1 MNAGLRANDIVVA
14 YGRNIAV
21 NHVSIDVAPGQIVGL
36 IGPNGAGKTSF
47 IDAVSGFTALS
58 SGRVEL
64 DGRDITAMSAHTR
77 ANLGLRRTF
86 QQLRLFD
93 DLTIHENLVVAAE
106 NDTRFGVI
114 RDLFKPRRDTVATE
128 RALELCGLTDV
139 ADQLPR
145 DLPAGTR
152 RIVGVARAI
161 VAEPSTLLL
170 DEPAAGLDTHETHEL
185 GEMLTRLAATGVG
198 MLLIEHDTDLVFRI
212 CSDVVAI
219 DFGVTIA
226 AGPADEV
233 RSSEALISAYLGTAT
248 DNDEPVDPSPATGSP
263 TGTREH

>member
-1 MNAGLRANDIVVA
+1 MSAGLRANGIRVA
-14 YGRNIAV
+14 YGRNVAV
-21 NHVSIDVAPGQIVGL
+21 DRVSIDVAPSQIVGL

-47 IDAVSGFTALS
+47 IDAVSGFATLGG
-58 SGRVEL
+58 GRVEL
-64 DGRDITAMSAHTR
+64 DGRDITTLSAHVR

-93 DLTIHENLVVAAE
+93 DLTIRENLVVAAE

-114 RDLFKPRRDTVATE
+114 RDLFRPRRDTVATE
-128 RALELCGLTDV
+128 RALELCGLSDV
-139 ADQLPR
+139 ADELPR

-161 VAEPSTLLL
+161 VAQPSILLL

-185 GEMLTRLAATGVG
+185 GDMLTRLAETGVG
-198 MLLIEHDTDLVFRI
+198 MLLIEHDTDLVFRV

-226 AGPADEV
+226 QGPANDV
-233 RSSEALISAYLGTAT
+233 RASEALIAAYLGTAIDSDHAAET
-248 DNDEPVDPSPATGSP
+248 ADAVAP
-263 TGTREH
+263 TAGEDR

>member
-1 MNAGLRANDIVVA
+1 MSAGLSANGIMVA
-14 YGRNIAV
+14 YGRNVAV
-21 NHVSIDVAPGQIVGL
+21 DRVSIDVAPSQIVGL

-47 IDAVSGFTALS
+47 IDAISGFTALG

-64 DGRDITAMSAHTR
+64 DGRDITPLPAHVR

-93 DLTIHENLVVAAE
+93 DLTIRENLVVAVE
-106 NDTRFGVI
+106 NDTRFGAI
-114 RDLFKPRRDTVATE
+114 RDLFRPRRDTVATA
-128 RALELCGLTDV
+128 RTLELCGLTDV

-161 VAEPSTLLL
+161 VAEPSILLL
-170 DEPAAGLDTHETHEL
+170 DEPAAGLDTHETQAL
-185 GEMLTRLAATGVG
+185 GEMLTRLATTGVG
-198 MLLIEHDTDLVFRI
+198 MLLIEHDTDLVFRV

-248 DNDEPVDPSPATGSP
+248 IESEPADRLAAPHSPAASEE
-263 TGTREH
+263 R